1 MKNSEN
7 NRIAVTEK
15 ESAVNKMNKSQFL
28 SYVAKKN
35 DINSEILSQAYTAI
49 VDGIADLTG
58 NGRRLSLAGFG
69 VFSAEIHKG
78 HPVQFN
84 PSAPHVD
91 DYVVL
96 KFSASDVL
104 NRRIRK
110 CYGEKEHN
118 SE

>member
-7 NRIAVTEK
+7 NKVAAVEK
-15 ESAVNKMNKSQFL
+15 ESASNKMNKSQFL
-28 SYVAKKN
+28 SYVAHKN
-35 DINSEILSQAYTAI
+35 DIDNDILAQVYAAI

-58 NGRRLSLAGFG
+58 NGKRLSLAGFG

-91 DYVVL
+91 DYIVL
-96 KFSASDVL
+96 KYSASDVL
-104 NRRIRK
+104 NRRIRE
-110 CYGEKEHN
+110 CYGNKKHDVE
-118 SE
+118 